1 MLWRE
6 ACPLATN
13 RGNRMNDASHAVSI
27 QRRPILLA
35 ICAGGLAAGAFD
47 LTTAFITYGGGVPR
61 AIASG
66 LLGARAFQG
75 GVATWIL
82 GVVLHFVIAFLAATV
97 YCLASRRLEFL
108 KDHFFVC
115 GLFYGIAV
123 FLVMNLVVLP
133 LSAVPFKA
141 GPFTVRAMI
150 QGLLVHMFL
159 IGLPI
164 SFSLRRFSR

>member
-1 MLWRE
+1 
-6 ACPLATN
+6 
-13 RGNRMNDASHAVSI
+13 MNAASPVVSV

-35 ICAGGLAAGAFD
+35 ILIGGLTAGAFD
-47 LTTAFITYGGGVPR
+47 LTSAFITYGWGVPR
-61 AIASG
+61 GIASG
-66 LLGARAFQG
+66 LLGARSFQG
-75 GVATWIL
+75 GIATWIL
-82 GVVLHFVIAFLAATV
+82 GVFLHFVIAFSAATV
-97 YCLASRRLEFL
+97 YCLASRKLDFL

-133 LSAVPFKA
+133 LSALPFKV
-141 GPFTVRAMI
+141 GPFTVRTLI

-164 SFSLRRFSR
+164 SFSLRKFSD